1 MGRAYSDITF
11 TPTVREVQVEKGS
24 REQYAFLDV
33 MSERGD
39 VLTPREAQFIAE
51 ADHFFQATVSET
63 GWPYVQHRGGPKGFL
78 KVLDAKTLGF
88 ADYRGNLHYLSVGNL
103 RRDDRISLI
112 LVDFPNRRRL
122 KLLGRVRLVEAG
134 ESAEADAAIAAVR
147 DDSYGAT
154 VERAFVITIEGWD
167 WNCPQ
172 HITPRFTEAEVASLM
187 APMRAQVQKL
197 KAQLAEAKA
206 ALTAANA
213 GAAPGAVSGAAPGA
227 APGAASGAVSG
238 AAPGATSGSAPGATS
253 GDAFGGA
260 DGARSGVTEPLVLG
274 DGPLALTIT
283 GVRQLTPSVRAFELR
298 STDGSALPA
307 VIAGAHLDV
316 PVRLA
321 DGTASTRSY
330 SIASSPDRTD
340 AYEIAVQREPDGKGG
355 STAAHEDF
363 ALGVRL
369 NCSMPRNL
377 FALADD
383 PHGSDDSNG
392 PTRRSRRSVLIAG
405 GIGITP
411 IKAMAHALAAR
422 GLDFEL
428 HYAVRARSQAAF
440 LGELIA
446 AFGERVKVHA
456 KDEGGRLDVAALMRG
471 LGDDDHVYT
480 CGPTRLIDAVTASA
494 AAAGVDGARVH
505 VEKFSVDAAKAGD
518 REFVVHLVR
527 SRKDLVVP
535 VGRSILEVAEA
546 QGVRVPASCRTGTCG
561 TCATPVIDGT
571 PAHRD
576 EVLTA
581 AQRSDE
587 RLMCVCVSRAEGE
600 ALTLDL

>member
-11 TPTVREVQVEKGS
+11 TPTVREVQVAMGS
-24 REQYAFLDV
+24 REQYAFLDT
-33 MSERGD
+33 MSDRGD
-39 VLTPREAQFIAE
+39 ALTPREAQFIAE

-78 KVLDAKTLGF
+78 KVVDAKTISF

-147 DDSYGAT
+147 DDGYGAT
-154 VERAFVITIEGWD
+154 IERAFVITIEGWD

-197 KAQLAEAKA
+197 KGQLAEAKA
-206 ALTAANA
+206 ALAQASSGT
-213 GAAPGAVSGAAPGA
+213 GAHGAPGA
-227 APGAASGAVSG
+227 AGT
-238 AAPGATSGSAPGATS
+238 ATG
-253 GDAFGGA
+253 
-260 DGARSGVTEPLVLG
+260 PLTLG
-274 DGPLALTIT
+274 DGPLALTIS
-283 GVRQLTPSVRAFELR
+283 GVRQLTPTVRAFELR
-298 STDGSALPA
+298 AADGAPLPP
-307 VIAGAHLDV
+307 VVAGAHLDV

-340 AYEIAVQREPDGKGG
+340 AYEIAVQREPEGKGG

-369 NCSMPRNL
+369 NCSMPKAL
-377 FALADD
+377 FSLADE
-383 PHGSDDSNG
+383 PHGPLEAG
-392 PTRRSRRSVLIAG
+392 KAVLIAG

-428 HYAVRARSQAAF
+428 HYAVRGRAQAPF

-446 AFGERVKVHA
+446 AFGERVTIHA
-456 KDEGGRLDVAALMRG
+456 KDAGDRLDVEALMRD
-471 LGDDDHVYT
+471 LGAADHVYT
-480 CGPTRLIDAVTASA
+480 CGPTRLIDGVVA
-494 AAAGVDGARVH
+494 AATAAGVARERVH
-505 VEKFSVDAAKAGD
+505 VERFSAETAKADD

-527 SRKDLVVP
+527 SGKDIVVP
-535 VGRSILEVAEA
+535 AGRSILEVAEA
-546 QGVRVPASCRTGTCG
+546 QGVRVPASCRIGNCG
-561 TCATPVIDGT
+561 TCATRVIDGT
-571 PAHRD
+571 PSHRD

-581 AQRSDE
+581 SQKSDE
-587 RLMCVCVSRAEGE
+587 RLMCVCVSRADSE
-600 ALTLDL
+600 ALSLDL